1 MPLVDKRMCVDEGL
15 VTTIVLAGG
24 KSSRM
29 GQDKAG
35 LLLRE
40 KALLEWVVDGV
51 APISHEVL
59 LIGNERPFHVGTNV
73 PFRWT
78 PDILPDMGPL
88 GGIYS
93 GLLASQSELNF
104 VIACDMPFVNVGLAR
119 HMIEHYDDAQVVA
132 AEVDEQLEPLHALY
146 HISCVE
152 KLHEA
157 MLTNQLQLQRL
168 LRSLRLQVISS
179 AEVVKHDR
187 ELRCFFNINTPQDYL
202 QAEEITRSHDWR

>member
-1 MPLVDKRMCVDEGL
+1 
-15 VTTIVLAGG
+15 
-24 KSSRM
+24 
-29 GQDKAG
+29 
-35 LLLRE
+35 
-40 KALLEWVVDGV
+40 
-51 APISHEVL
+51 
-59 LIGNERPFHVGTNV
+59 
-73 PFRWT
+73 
-78 PDILPDMGPL
+78 MGPL

-157 MLTNQLQLQRL
+157 MLTNRLQLHRL

-179 AEVVKHDR
+179 AEVVIHDR